1 MTRFRFVTGAA
12 ILACAATV
20 AATASAQ
27 VVGVATNPQGSLYYS
42 AGSAVA
48 GVIQQKGGITARVQP
63 MSGSSAY
70 APLLNRGEVE
80 FGLMNAIDVGNAV
93 EGILNFKGRKNPELR
108 LVGALFPITVG
119 MAVPNDSP
127 IKSISELKGLRVPS
141 QFTAQST
148 IVFVQD
154 ALLATGGLSIAD
166 MKPFPVPDYTKGMLA
181 LGDGKVDAAMF
192 GLGTGAS
199 QEAHV
204 ALASRGGL
212 RYLPTS
218 NTPEATAAMRKVFAA
233 TYTKEFQP
241 SPAYP
246 GIVSPTRL
254 MLYPAF
260 LVTSTHVPADVV
272 YKVTKAIY
280 ENKDTLAAASVPLKA
295 FDPGVMAMANAVA
308 YHPGAER
315 FFKEA
320 KQWPP
325 KNP

>member
-1 MTRFRFVTGAA
+1 MFSFRAVIGVAA
-12 ILACAATV
+12 LLCAAT
-20 AATASAQ
+20 TANAQ
-27 VVGVATNPQGSLYYS
+27 VVGVATNPQGTLYYS

-48 GVIQQKGGITARVQP
+48 GVLQQKGGMTARVQP

-80 FGLMNAIDVGNAV
+80 FGLMNAIDVGNAF

-108 LVGALFPITVG
+108 LVGVLFPITVG

-127 IKSISELKGLRVPS
+127 AKSIKDLKGYRVPS
-141 QFTAQST
+141 QFTSQST

-166 MKPFPVPDYTKGMLA
+166 MKPFPVPDYSKGMLA

-199 QEAHV
+199 QETHV
-204 ALASRGGL
+204 ALSSRGGL
-212 RYLPTS
+212 RYLSTS
-218 NTPEATAAMRKVFAA
+218 DTPDSAAAMRKVFSA
-233 TYTKEFQP
+233 TYTKVFN
-241 SPAYP
+241 PAPGYP
-246 GIVSPTRL
+246 GIVAPTRL

-260 LVTSTHVPADVV
+260 LVTSTHVSSDVV
-272 YKVTKAIY
+272 YKATKAVY
-280 ENKDTLAAASVPLKA
+280 ENKATLEAASAILKA
-295 FDPGVMAMANAVA
+295 FDPKDMAQANAVP

-315 FFKEA
+315 FYKEA
-320 KQWPP
+320 KEWPP
-325 KNP
+325 KKP